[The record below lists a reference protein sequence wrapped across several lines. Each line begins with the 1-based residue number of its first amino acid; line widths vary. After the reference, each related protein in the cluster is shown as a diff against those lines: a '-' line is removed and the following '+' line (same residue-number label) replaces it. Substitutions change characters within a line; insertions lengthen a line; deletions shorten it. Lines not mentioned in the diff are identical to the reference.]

1 MNHRQG
7 CAGRDNAYSMMMIM
21 SKNSSSFLTAN
32 ETEMLGLSATLGMLA
47 STVHLAF
54 AAGEFQSP
62 LRKEPM
68 GSFSYSHLCE

>member
-1 MNHRQG
+1 
-7 CAGRDNAYSMMMIM
+7 
-21 SKNSSSFLTAN
+21 
-32 ETEMLGLSATLGMLA
+32 MLGLSATLGMLA